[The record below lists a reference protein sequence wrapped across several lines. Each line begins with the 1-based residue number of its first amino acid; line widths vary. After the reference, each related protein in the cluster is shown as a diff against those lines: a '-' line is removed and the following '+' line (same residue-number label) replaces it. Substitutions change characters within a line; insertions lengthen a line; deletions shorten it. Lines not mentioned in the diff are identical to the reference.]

1 MITDIFGVITQA
13 ITSFGQA
20 LSSAVTAITGMF
32 YTAPTGSATSGEFT
46 FLGYLMLIS
55 AGVAIV
61 YWAFYLIRG
70 ALHVGVK

>member
-13 ITSFGQA
+13 ITSFGSA
-20 LSSAVTAITGMF
+20 LASAVTSITGMF
-32 YTAPTGSATSGEFT
+32 YTPASTAGGSGEFT

-61 YWAFYLIRG
+61 YWAFYLIRE